1 MTIIRRMLWVSV
13 LALPLAFAGGC
24 IMHAAADTVLSVRI
38 NDPDGMGIESV
49 ETLFGLADV
58 LWRGG
63 ENSYEIVGHGWRPR
77 EHETYMIVA
86 NEGYPAGVDRFIH
99 ITPDGPPEE
108 WPDYHVE
115 LVVPAALVIPNTPD
129 PQAVLVFT
137 GTLSPPHKAFPDRL
151 QFSLTREPLSTES
164 GPIRTIYVSG
174 KIIATPAEDP
184 VFDEMVESYRQAV
197 RQRR

>member
-1 MTIIRRMLWVSV
+1 MLWAGM

-24 IMHAAADTVLSVRI
+24 TVHTAADTVLSVRI
-38 NDPDGMGIESV
+38 DDPDGMGIESA

-63 ENSYEIVGHGWRPR
+63 ENSYEIVGHGWRLR

-86 NEGYPAGVDRFIH
+86 NEGPPAGGDRFIH

-115 LVVPAALVIPNTPD
+115 LVVPAVLVIPETPD
-129 PQAVLVFT
+129 PQAMLVFT
-137 GTLSPPHKAFPDRL
+137 GTLQAPHKAFPDRL
-151 QFSLTREPLSTES
+151 QFSLTQVPLSSEF
-164 GPIRTIYVSG
+164 GPVRTIYVSG

-184 VFDEMVESYRQAV
+184 VFDEMVESCRQAM